1 MDRRCGQTFEDTL
14 KLFHRYDDPEHPM
27 PFMLIATWNDY
38 EEGTQ
43 IETGVS
49 DCHKD
54 ENRTATSSGKQPG
67 GQTGSNP
74 EPSGK
79 SVTFAPRS
87 ASR

>member
-14 KLFHRYDDPEHPM
+14 KLFHRYDDPERPM

-49 DCHKD
+49 DCHKN
-54 ENRTATSSGKQPG
+54 ENRDATSSGDHS
-67 GQTGSNP
+67 GS
-74 EPSGK
+74 SGAF
-79 SVTFAPRS
+79 VPAPRPTS
-87 ASR
+87 